1 VHCSGLENPVNISA
15 LDSVL
20 LKIQMMLTASRGH
33 ESATA
38 CETEE
43 DRFIWTSGGSAE
55 FEAVSFA
62 CGKMVN
68 TMSSQRPSGS
78 LRPARC
84 WSSGPDF

>member
-15 LDSVL
+15 LDSHL
-20 LKIQMMLTASRGH
+20 WKSQMMLTASRGH

-55 FEAVSFA
+55 FDAVSFA
-62 CGKMVN
+62 CGKKCRDEAACA
-68 TMSSQRPSGS
+68 SSCLHFQAALQIR
-78 LRPARC
+78 
-84 WSSGPDF
+84 